1 MGIEEDTLDLI
12 KKNKEGIY
20 QNVLWKELE
29 IDSRKCSRIVTKL
42 EKDGKITRE
51 KATANGSN
59 TYLIKATSTDEKTF
73 ELLLS
78 GDMFSPCTGC
88 RLACQPESCEA
99 LTEWILNLDAEK
111 QGEDAK
117 S

>member
-12 KKNKEGIY
+12 TKNKEGIY
-20 QNVLWKELE
+20 QNVLWKELD
-29 IDSRKCSRIVTKL
+29 IDSRKCSRIVAKL
-42 EKDGKITRE
+42 LKEGKITRE

-59 TYLIKATSTDEKTF
+59 TYLIKATSPEKKTF

-78 GDMFSPCTGC
+78 GNMFSPCTGC

-99 LTEWILNLDAEK
+99 LTKWILHLREEK
-111 QGEDAK
+111 QEEEAK
-117 S
+117 T